1 MRNPGRIF
9 VTAAIVV
16 LLALVLARV
25 VVGIYTE
32 VLWYDQL
39 RYASV
44 FWTRW
49 WTDISVRAAA
59 ATIGAAVVFAN
70 LWLVARRLGPVQVR
84 RRYGNIEISEQIP
97 RNLVVTGITLTAVMA
112 GWWLA
117 GVKYG

>member
-1 MRNPGRIF
+1 MKNPGR
-9 VTAAIVV
+9 V
-16 LLALVLARV
+16 LVSAALVGLLTLLHARV

-39 RYASV
+39 RYASI

-49 WTDISVRAAA
+49 WTDISVRAVAA
-59 ATIGAAVVFAN
+59 IIGAAVVFAN

-97 RNLVVTGITLTAVMA
+97 RNLV
-112 GWWLA
+112 
-117 GVKYG
+117 